1 MVTGQLMLFTSILPL
16 LIVYF
21 LFVVFFPSEDAFK
34 APQRSVD
41 KPFRLCVSDVFKGN
55 VKYGNGPLMSI
66 FLMSVFISP
75 ILLTLD
81 FLFPDQGSGFCVT
94 GKIEAG
100 YIQTGDKILAM
111 PPNETCTVKGMHSC
125 AFFPPLP
132 VFVKWNVIR
141 VGWKIKTLYGSVF
154 SICTKNYQMRPQL
167 FFISKSVSHG
177 LTLIQQSIT
186 QHPLHRW
193 KVYFWQPYSEF
204 L

>member
-1 MVTGQLMLFTSILPL
+1 MLFTSILPL

-132 VFVKWNVIR
+132 VFVK
-141 VGWKIKTLYGSVF
+141 
-154 SICTKNYQMRPQL
+154 
-167 FFISKSVSHG
+167 
-177 LTLIQQSIT
+177 
-186 QHPLHRW
+186 
-193 KVYFWQPYSEF
+193 
-204 L
+204 